1 MRGHYRR
8 GTGKDP
14 EKMMTGMKIPTFT
27 GGIRFYEPKNMGMS
41 EINDDM

>member
-27 GGIRFYEPKNMGMS
+27 GGIRFMS